1 MDWNRHETYKHLSV
15 QQLQLKLDEI
25 NRERKTVPVFKNDDL
40 DINSLSIVLLTAPLL
55 FRPIL
60 LSKSA
65 IFPFET
71 LFTKSPF
78 SL

>member
-40 DINSLSIVLLTAPLL
+40 DINSLYTIEVWFH
-55 FRPIL
+55 FRA
-60 LSKSA
+60 KMQVA
-65 IFPFET
+65 IIYKDISEEVNDT
-71 LFTKSPF
+71 I
-78 SL
+78 

>member
-40 DINSLSIVLLTAPLL
+40 DINSLYTIEVWFH
-55 FRPIL
+55 FRSTMQMVII
-60 LSKSA
+60 SKD
-65 IFPFET
+65 IIEEVNDT
-71 LFTKSPF
+71 I
-78 SL
+78 